1 MFLFT
6 RSKTPLVG
14 IDISSTS
21 IKLLELSKTTTGIR
35 VEHYAVEPLA
45 EGAINEKAI
54 TDADVVG
61 EAIQR
66 AIKRSG
72 TKTKHCA
79 MAVPSSAVITKI
91 ITMPASLKEE
101 DMEGQVQLEA
111 DQYIPFALEEVNL
124 DFHVLGVTEGNPET
138 VNVLLAASR
147 SENVEMRVA
156 AAEYAGLVPKVMDVE
171 AYAVENAFKLVSDQ
185 VPEDLRG
192 KTVGIIDMGATMTS
206 LNVISGNKMVY
217 TREQTFG
224 GKQLTDGIMQRYGLS
239 YEDAG
244 LAKKGGGLPENYV
257 PEVLEPFKETIVQQI
272 NRLLQFFYST
282 SQHDSVDHIIMAGGC
297 ASIPGIDE
305 LIDTRLGAS
314 TTIANPFVS
323 TSLAARINPE
333 KLGTDASSLVIA
345 CGLSL
350 RSFD

>member
-6 RSKTPLVG
+6 RRKTPLVG

-21 IKLLELSKTTTGIR
+21 VKLLELNKSAAGFR
-35 VEHYAVEPLA
+35 VEHYAVEPLP

-54 TDADVVG
+54 AEADVVG

-124 DFHVLGVTEGNPET
+124 DFNVLGPTEGNSET
-138 VNVLLAASR
+138 VDVLLAASR
-147 SENVEMRVA
+147 SENVEMRIA
-156 AAEYAGLVPKVMDVE
+156 AAEYAGLVPKVVDVE
-171 AYAVENAFKLVSDQ
+171 AYAVENAFELLRDQ
-185 VPEDLRG
+185 ISEELRD
-192 KTVGIIDMGATMTS
+192 KTIGIVDMGATMTS
-206 LNVISGNKMVY
+206 LNVISDHKMVY

-244 LAKKGGGLPENYV
+244 LAKKEGGLPENYG
-257 PEVLEPFKETIVQQI
+257 PEVLEPFKETVVQQI
-272 NRLLQFFYST
+272 SRLLQFFYST
-282 SQHDSVDHIIMAGGC
+282 SQHDGVDHIIMAGGC

-305 LIDTRLGAS
+305 LINTRLGAS

-323 TSLAARINPE
+323 TSLSAKINPE
-333 KLGTDASSLVIA
+333 KLGIDASSLVIA

>member
-21 IKLLELSKTTTGIR
+21 IKLLELSKSATGYR
-35 VEHYAVEPLA
+35 VEHYAVEPLP
-45 EGAINEKAI
+45 EGAINEKAVS
-54 TDADVVG
+54 DADVVG

-91 ITMPASLKEE
+91 ITMPASLREE

-124 DFHVLGVTEGNPET
+124 DFHVLGATEGNPET
-138 VNVLLAASR
+138 VDVLLAASR

-156 AAEYAGLVPKVMDVE
+156 AAEYAGLVPKVVDVE
-171 AYAVENAFKLVSDQ
+171 AYSVENAFELLSGQ
-185 VPEDLRG
+185 IPEDLRA

-206 LNVISGNKMVY
+206 LNVISEHKMVY
-217 TREQTFG
+217 TREQAFG

-244 LAKKGGGLPENYV
+244 LAKKEGGLPENYV

-314 TTIANPFVS
+314 TTIANPFIS

-333 KLGTDASSLVIA
+333 KLGVDASSLVIA
-345 CGLSL
+345 SGLSL

>member
-1 MFLFT
+1 VFLFT
-6 RSKTPLVG
+6 RRKTPLVG

-21 IKLLELSKTTTGIR
+21 VKLLELTKSASGYR
-35 VEHYAVEPLA
+35 VEHYAVEPLPD
-45 EGAINEKAI
+45 GAINEKAI
-54 TDADVVG
+54 ADADAVG
-61 EAIQR
+61 EAIQK

-124 DFHVLGVTEGNPET
+124 DFYVLGATDGNPET
-138 VNVLLAASR
+138 VDVLLAASR
-147 SENVEMRVA
+147 SENVEMRIA
-156 AAEYAGLVPKVMDVE
+156 AAEYAGLVPKVVDVE
-171 AYAVENAFKLVSDQ
+171 AYAVENAFELLSGQ
-185 VPEDLRG
+185 ISEDLG
-192 KTVGIIDMGATMTS
+192 DKTVGIVDMGATMTS
-206 LNVISGNKMVY
+206 LNVISERKMIY
-217 TREQTFG
+217 TREQPFG

-244 LAKKGGGLPENYV
+244 LAKKEGGLPENYV

-282 SQHDSVDHIIMAGGC
+282 SQHDGIDHILMAGGC
-297 ASIPGIDE
+297 ASIAGIDE
-305 LIDTRLGAS
+305 LLDARLSIS
-314 TTIANPFVS
+314 TSVANPFVN
-323 TSLAARINPE
+323 TSLSAKINPE
-333 KLGTDASSLVIA
+333 KLGADAASLVIA
-345 CGLSL
+345 CGLST